1 MAITLKDI
9 ADLAD
14 HIEKFLPAPVAAPVS
29 IVSMILR
36 DADDVRTKL
45 TDTDLARIQANAAQ
59 LGAAAGAAANKASH
73 LAGLREAIER
83 LVRSNVGF
91 AAPLDTAAT
100 RAQLTDAI
108 MAEVAKRFP

>member
-1 MAITLKDI
+1 VLVET
-9 ADLAD
+9 ADGALHRVTEMGVEA
-14 HIEKFLPAPVAAPVS
+14 VAT
-29 IVSMILR
+29 R
-36 DADDVRTKL
+36 ETE
-45 TDTDLARIQANAAQ
+45 
-59 LGAAAGAAANKASH
+59 AGRAANKASH